1 MWVGVR
7 MTRRKKERI
16 TDQTLVLLGKKTPR
30 DPPGSAGGSV
40 LGEGLGVPAH
50 NTALQPS
57 PR

>member
-1 MWVGVR
+1 

-16 TDQTLVLLGKKTPR
+16 TDRTLVLLGKKTPR

-50 NTALQPS
+50 NTALQPG